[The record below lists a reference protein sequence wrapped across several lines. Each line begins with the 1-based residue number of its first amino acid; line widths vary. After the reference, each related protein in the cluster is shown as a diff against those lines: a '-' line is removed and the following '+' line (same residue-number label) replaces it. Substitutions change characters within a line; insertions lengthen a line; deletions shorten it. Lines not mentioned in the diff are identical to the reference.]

1 VNSQPA
7 NHPRDGSEA
16 HAPRKRWT
24 LRRRLVLATVGL
36 LAVVSS
42 GIGVVSVVALQQS
55 LMDRLDTQ
63 VIAATSRTQGVL
75 DAPQSGTGTQ
85 GQTQGQTQNQKQGQT
100 QNQGQG
106 KNQGQGRTTGKTPT
120 DDDRPRPSDFLRL
133 AGLPP
138 GTVGAIVRG
147 GTVEGAILDASLRS
161 VALDA
166 ASGSLL
172 LAVPADGLPHS
183 IDFGGQIGEYRIA
196 YNATG
201 LGDGLIVGMP
211 LRDVHD
217 TVAQL
222 SLVILVVTLAGL
234 AAALLAGGSI
244 VRLALRPLER
254 VVATAGHVSELSL
267 DRGEV
272 ALAVRVPAEDADPRT
287 EVGQV
292 GAALNRMLGHI
303 AAALESREKS
313 ERKVRAF
320 VADASHEL
328 RTPLA
333 SIRGYSELTRRG
345 GHTLP
350 ADVVHALARVESESI
365 RMTELVEDLLLLARL
380 DEGRAL
386 ENERVDVTGLLANS
400 VSDAHAAGPDHEW
413 LLELPD
419 EPVLISG
426 DERRLQQVVANLL
439 TNARVHTPATSRVV
453 VTLSLS
459 NDENEVPATATITVA
474 DNGPGI
480 DPAVI
485 DTVFERFSRG
495 DNSRSRAAG
504 STGLGLAI
512 VAAIVD
518 AHHGSI
524 AVQSSPGSTVF
535 TITLPVGSAAT

>member
-1 VNSQPA
+1 
-7 NHPRDGSEA
+7 
-16 HAPRKRWT
+16 
-24 LRRRLVLATVGL
+24 
-36 LAVVSS
+36 
-42 GIGVVSVVALQQS
+42 
-55 LMDRLDTQ
+55 MDRLDTQ
-63 VIAATSRTQGVL
+63 LIAATSRTQGVV
-75 DAPQSGTGTQ
+75 DGPRPEPTSAGTDGNPRTD
-85 GQTQGQTQNQKQGQT
+85 GNTNGAGNGNGNNNNNTGNGNGNNNAGNNTGNGNNNAGNNNQNGGA
-100 QNQGQG
+100 N
-106 KNQGQGRTTGKTPT
+106 
-120 DDDRPRPSDFLRL
+120 RPRPSDFLRL

-147 GTVEGAILDASLRS
+147 GTVEGAILDASLTS
-161 VALDA
+161 VALA
-166 ASGSLL
+166 ESSGQLL
-172 LAVPADGLPHS
+172 LTVPADGLPHS

-201 LGDGLIVGMP
+201 RGDGLIVGMP
-211 LRDVHD
+211 LRDLQG
-217 TVAQL
+217 TVSQL
-222 SLVILVVTLAGL
+222 SLVIVVVTLAGL
-234 AAALLAGGSI
+234 AVALLAGGSI

-303 AAALESREKS
+303 ATALESREKS

-419 EPVLISG
+419 EPVIISG
-426 DERRLQQVVANLL
+426 DERRLEQVVANLL
-439 TNARVHTPATSRVV
+439 TNARVHTPAQSRVV

-485 DTVFERFSRG
+485 DTVFERFARG

-535 TITLPVGSAAT
+535 TITLPVGSAAA